1 MGEGAREEVLAGVAP
16 GAIPLEALLEAES
29 PLRGVLGTG
38 GIEDDPSE
46 GAAEGS
52 VGGTAAVVDA
62 RRSSTTE
69 EAEEVVPGTRAQ
81 GGLLTSLSPRSFAAA
96 ERVAFKEGTDNPS

>member
-38 GIEDDPSE
+38 GIEDDPS
-46 GAAEGS
+46 
-52 VGGTAAVVDA
+52 
-62 RRSSTTE
+62 
-69 EAEEVVPGTRAQ
+69 
-81 GGLLTSLSPRSFAAA
+81 
-96 ERVAFKEGTDNPS
+96 